1 MSDQNNN
8 QHPLKR
14 IFVAGATGYIGRHVV
29 KELVNRGYD
38 VVSFAREHA
47 GINGNSGPDQ
57 TRAQLPGSEVRF
69 GNVCDLASIIEQG
82 FRHEKF
88 DAVVSCIASRTGAVA
103 DADRIDYHA
112 NSLLL
117 AAAQQSGIPQ
127 FILLS
132 AICVQKPR
140 LAFQFAKLKF
150 EQELIDSGINYS
162 IVRPT
167 AFFKS
172 LAGQVAAVKK
182 GKPFIVFGN
191 GKLTACK
198 PISEADLAGF
208 IADCLEDSHKY
219 KQVLPVG
226 GPGPA
231 VTPLEQAQLLF
242 ELCQQTPR
250 YRHVPV
256 QLFTFVIALLTPLSW
271 LIPRLRDKIE
281 FARIGQY
288 YATESMLLMDTNTNI
303 YTANKTPSYG
313 SDTLEDFYKRII
325 NEGNTG
331 QELGDHA
338 MFS

>member
-1 MSDQNNN
+1 MPIHKDN
-8 QHPLKR
+8 QRPLKR

-29 KELVNRGYD
+29 RELVERGYD
-38 VVSFAREHA
+38 VVSFAREHS
-47 GINGNSGPDQ
+47 GINGKSGPQQ
-57 TRAQLPGSEVRF
+57 TREKLQGSEVRF
-69 GNVCDLASIIEQG
+69 GNVCELSSIIEQG
-82 FRHEKF
+82 FCDEGF
-88 DAVVSCIASRTGAVA
+88 DAVISCLASRTGTSA
-103 DADRIDYHA
+103 DANRIDYHA

-117 AAAQQSGIPQ
+117 AAAKQSGISQ

-140 LAFQFAKLKF
+140 LAFQLAKLGF
-150 EQELIDSGINYS
+150 EQELVDSGINYS

-182 GKPFIVFGN
+182 GKPFIVFGD
-191 GKLTACK
+191 GKLTSCK
-198 PISEADLAGF
+198 PISEPDLASF
-208 IADCLEDSHKY
+208 IADCLEDSNKHR
-219 KQVLPVG
+219 QVLPVG

-231 VTPLEQAQLLF
+231 VTPLEQGQLLF
-242 ELCQQTPR
+242 ELCQRTPR

-256 QLFTFVIALLTPLSW
+256 QLFTLVIALLTPVSW
-271 LIPRLRDKIE
+271 LIPRIRDKIE

-288 YATESMLLMDTNTNI
+288 YATESMLLLDPETNS
-303 YTANKTPSYG
+303 YDADMTPSHG
-313 SDTLEDFYKRII
+313 NDTLKDFYRRVID
-325 NEGNTG
+325 EGNSG